1 MASSYIL
8 SSHPRRFSL
17 QFSNTSNICSILKF
31 SDIGISNRTRRRWE
45 KRLLVDC
52 WSLSHKGHTHTCSR
66 PDTTTTTDSHLSLF
80 YFPPF
85 SKWVVLYKYITEE
98 PKLWGVELWRSIWKS
113 RAAATKTRSSWC
125 RTPNEYLLRMF
136 GAWARLLLR
145 VLHTSPSLQRTPQ
158 SKFSHHRLKTSGSIF
173 RVKSQT
179 TKQKRRLYLVYTT
192 TKKKSLQKGKLA
204 LITAE
209 YNWLFLGFI
218 RNLSMA
224 PEDIFFIL
232 EDGFLLKKI
241 HASVFSG
248 EIDV

>member
-52 WSLSHKGHTHTCSR
+52 WSLSHKGHTHACSR

-85 SKWVVLYKYITEE
+85 SKWVVHYKYITEE

-113 RAAATKTRSSWC
+113 RAATTKTRSSWC

-145 VLHTSPSLQRTPQ
+145 VLHTSTSAPKNTSVKVQPSPIEETRILQ
-158 SKFSHHRLKTSGSIF
+158 SEIAAKEI
-173 RVKSQT
+173 
-179 TKQKRRLYLVYTT
+179 YE
-192 TKKKSLQKGKLA
+192 KKSFQKGKLA

-209 YNWLFLGFI
+209 YNWLYFGFYFLYTQSYGP
-218 RNLSMA
+218 R
-224 PEDIFFIL
+224 
-232 EDGFLLKKI
+232 GYLL
-241 HASVFSG
+241 HLLNG
-248 EIDV
+248 CCL

>member
-1 MASSYIL
+1 MACDFRHEKTWRRHTYYHLIL
-8 SSHPRRFSL
+8 EDSLCNFQTPR
-17 QFSNTSNICSILKF
+17 
-31 SDIGISNRTRRRWE
+31 ISARYWNFLTLAYQIERGVVEKRDCLWTAGASVIKATHIHAAGQTRRR
-45 KRLLVDC
+45 RRI
-52 WSLSHKGHTHTCSR
+52 HTWACS
-66 PDTTTTTDSHLSLF
+66 TS
-80 YFPPF
+80 PPF

-179 TKQKRRLYLVYTT
+179 TKQKREDYT
-192 TKKKSLQKGKLA
+192 
-204 LITAE
+204 
-209 YNWLFLGFI
+209 
-218 RNLSMA
+218 
-224 PEDIFFIL
+224 
-232 EDGFLLKKI
+232 
-241 HASVFSG
+241 
-248 EIDV
+248 